1 MTINILLLNCY
12 RQISKFYFIFKKSM
26 LNVLTKKT
34 KTTIFALPKTLTQ
47 ECISNG
53 CNA

>member
-1 MTINILLLNCY
+1 
-12 RQISKFYFIFKKSM
+12 M